1 MIKQR
6 YFQFSIIVTLFLML
20 GGGIFSSAAWADSN
34 NSCQAAD
41 SVSIGDTIE
50 ENIGGSYWEWWEGW
64 ITDSTDYFSF
74 STRHPNTN
82 LTLQV
87 TSESTIRI
95 TISNDNCSNEI
106 TVKEGINFS
115 FDVLLTA
122 SATYQIRVD
131 ALDSGA
137 IDYAISLNSRS
148 HLLVDD
154 DKKECSQAR
163 YSSIE
168 DALLDAAA
176 GETIQVCS
184 GTYNENLMITKGLTI
199 KSATGIAGDVV
210 VQSSKN
216 SPIVT
221 IREVEDVTIQDLTID
236 QNDNN
241 QGALSVSSYSQNIT
255 LKNLIISSNADGIYT
270 SGDNGHMEFVNLNI
284 KAGGNGITAGSSIN
298 GGLSVV
304 DCEITSQNDGMNLR
318 EINDGFRLSGTKLT
332 SAEGRGLF
340 FRGEVNDG
348 TVIENTAITADDTCL
363 EFGKDINNGL
373 SFKTVDLISDNGMGI
388 DLNGN
393 VYGTGF
399 RADGL
404 TIKSKKQGLC
414 LGRASSRVQAKSVI
428 INSSILSKENN
439 AVEAHIPGWNSL
451 AIENSCLT
459 TKMKENYYAFYLK
472 TSGSSTEA
480 RITDN
485 CFYAPDVSHLAYASK
500 AGHEF
505 SGNYWDGF
513 YGTTYSVGNVTDNTP
528 QSSCGLS
535 CGGGSSSLSAYLDY
549 PFDECDLSIGISDVS
564 GNGHK
569 ASSAGA
575 VVVDEGSAVLC
586 RGITF
591 DGNGDYLTVEDG
603 LAVLQE
609 TATLSFWIR
618 TTQVSGSSNN
628 YSSPALTGIE
638 ENGGED
644 DVFWGVLNRSGR
656 IGIGVGNDTITSSTA
671 INDDVYHLVTLTRNA
686 GTGQV
691 QVYIDGDLNASGTL
705 RQGTIGHSFSSFG
718 RVENTKDS
726 KALQYL
732 NADIDELQIFSSVLS
747 ANDIKG
753 IYDNYV
759 SGLSWDGSGRSCSSC
774 REYCFSDDFDR
785 DSLGDSWTIIKQD
798 NFTPQISNGKLIL
811 TSSQGYISSGV
822 TLKGS
827 YPSQDNYVEIEFEH
841 NAYGGNGADGVVLVL
856 SDASV
861 APVAGAYGGSLGYA
875 NRTREDGFAGG
886 WLGFGLDEFGNFS
899 NPTEGRNGGSSQGRV
914 HDAIAVRGHGDT
926 QNDYQYITGTSSLKI
941 GIDNPSSPSPAPSYH
956 YRFSI
961 DMRDDSTLLKVER
974 DTGNGY
980 STVIDWTDVT
990 QTETP
995 PDNFRVSFTASTGAS
1010 NNIHSIDDFTIN
1022 AQYCGTIGEGEIDH
1036 FLFKHDG
1043 QGLTCAAEMVTL
1055 IACANSDCSQ
1065 VYTGDIQV
1073 QLPDLGWLDGTIQT
1087 LTFDES
1093 GQVTL
1098 KLKHTTAETVSLGV
1112 IVSTPDASSVTQCTG
1127 GSPGS
1132 CDLTFY
1138 DSGFLIDVDDGRS
1151 CSDLAGT
1158 IQAVR
1163 SDETSEQCV
1172 GMDSFAETK
1181 RAVGFWFGY
1190 QQPASGNVVP
1200 WLEGK
1205 KLDQTSPGTAVDL
1218 DFDAKAQAAF
1228 SLSYRDAGSLTLS
1241 ARYDDTD
1248 DDAGLVMTGSTSAPF
1263 VVAPDHFV
1271 VTSSLNNSTTTGTP
1285 KIAAGDTF
1293 DVTVQAVCGDGTV
1306 TENFAWP
1313 TNLTIDDS
1321 KPTSAG
1327 VLSNGS
1333 LLATEFED
1341 GVAAPN
1347 DLSYSE
1353 VGNITLQALA
1363 KDYLS
1368 SGMEI
1373 SGTSKTIGRFHPHHF
1388 SVEAN
1393 PPTLSPGCTTF
1404 SYLGQPL
1411 AYVDAPQLTISARN
1425 AAGGVTTNYT
1435 GSWWHLG
1442 DIDESYVDANAA
1454 AASVTI
1460 DDSLAGHSPETTDSS
1475 ATTPGKV
1482 GVTFTGPLS
1491 YQKPVG
1497 LNVAPFN
1504 ADLSLQF
1511 DINDGDALYE
1521 GGNPYSLDIAF
1532 DPAEADEIRHGRL
1545 VLSNTHGSELLPLS
1559 MPITVEY
1566 FNGKNFVVNDADSCT
1581 TLVLSKFAF
1590 DPSPKSIANANGLT
1604 GVANGR
1610 GSLDWTSPAYPVG
1623 SVDVKVD
1630 LSTGPYWL
1638 QYDWDGDGSEDDP
1651 PAARATFGIYKGSE
1665 RIIYLRETTWH

>member
-1 MIKQR
+1 MIKWSTENR
-6 YFQFSIIVTLFLML
+6 KFTGCFLHNLWWRIVMGVLLVSLCTVPTVFAEDNN
-20 GGGIFSSAAWADSN
+20 FCYQADRLNFGQVVSESLHETGNGSN
-34 NSCQAAD
+34 NNFRRDQR
-41 SVSIGDTIE
+41 
-50 ENIGGSYWEWWEGW
+50 
-64 ITDSTDYFSF
+64 DYFWFNSGTF
-74 STRHPNTN
+74 RQTT
-82 LTLQV
+82 LTITADKTVRVTVWKYYCYDTQV
-87 TSESTIRI
+87 AQQQGTD
-95 TISNDNCSNEI
+95 ISMSIPME
-106 TVKEGINFS
+106 EGADYYILVEPKANGTL
-115 FDVLLTA
+115 D
-122 SATYQIRVD
+122 YQI
-131 ALDSGA
+131 AL
-137 IDYAISLNSRS
+137 S
-148 HLLVDD
+148 HCDNLLVDD
-154 DKKECSQAR
+154 DGIDCPDAC
-163 YSSIE
+163 YTTIG
-168 DALLDAAA
+168 DALVAAA
-176 GETIQVCS
+176 SGETINVCS
-184 GTYNENLMITKGLTI
+184 GTYQENLVIDTAGITIQSQSGQADSVIVTNSTTAPVVTVRGDGVSLNSLTLQQTANNAAVSVNSTSYVTGFSLEDINTVSHDVGIAIPTDSSTIRFSGLTI
-199 KSATGIAGDVV
+199 DSVDSSISIDADISGGVV
-210 VQSSKN
+210 VTDSALTSS
-216 SPIVT
+216 SA
-221 IREVEDVTIQDLTID
+221 RGLEVLKDLYDAGLTLTNVVIEAD
-236 QNDNN
+236 QEALYMAYNV
-241 QGALSVSSYSQNIT
+241 QGMTQMTGCNLLSHSNHALSANNISYTVLTLDSSCMTT
-255 LKNLIISSNADGIYT
+255 LN
-270 SGDNGHMEFVNLNI
+270 
-284 KAGGNGITAGSSIN
+284 AGSYALYLN
-298 GGLSVV
+298 VNPYHWGW
-304 DCEITSQNDGMNLR
+304 TAASQVTN
-318 EINDGFRLSGTKLT
+318 
-332 SAEGRGLF
+332 
-340 FRGEVNDG
+340 
-348 TVIENTAITADDTCL
+348 
-363 EFGKDINNGL
+363 
-373 SFKTVDLISDNGMGI
+373 
-388 DLNGN
+388 
-393 VYGTGF
+393 
-399 RADGL
+399 
-404 TIKSKKQGLC
+404 
-414 LGRASSRVQAKSVI
+414 
-428 INSSILSKENN
+428 
-439 AVEAHIPGWNSL
+439 
-451 AIENSCLT
+451 
-459 TKMKENYYAFYLK
+459 
-472 TSGSSTEA
+472 
-480 RITDN
+480 N
-485 CFYAPDVSHLAYASK
+485 CFYALDTNHIAYAWTDS
-500 AGHEF
+500 HDF

-513 YGTTYSVGNVTDNTP
+513 VGTTYSVGNVTDASP

-564 GNGHK
+564 GNGHD
-569 ASSAGA
+569 AISAGD

-603 LAVLQE
+603 LAVLQG

-618 TTQVSGSSNN
+618 TTQVSGSSND

-638 ENGGED
+638 EYGGED
-644 DVFWGVLNRSGR
+644 DVFWGVLNRYGR
-656 IGIGVGNDTITSSTA
+656 IGIGVGNDAITSSTA

-691 QVYIDGDLNASGTL
+691 QVYIDGDLDASGTL
-705 RQGTIGHSFSSFG
+705 PQGTIGHSFSSLG
-718 RVENTKDS
+718 RVENTNSSQD
-726 KALQYL
+726 LHYL

-759 SGLSWDGSGRSCSSC
+759 SGLSWDGSERSCSSC
-774 REYCFSDDFDR
+774 QEFCFSDNFDR

-798 NFTPQISNGKLIL
+798 NFTPQVSNGKLIL

-861 APVAGAYGGSLGYA
+861 VPVAGAYGGSLGYA
-875 NRTREDGFAGG
+875 NRTGEDGFAGG

-899 NPTEGRNGGSSQGRV
+899 NPTEGRNGGPGRV
-914 HDAIAVRGHGDT
+914 RDAIAVRGHGDT
-926 QNDYQYITGTSSLKI
+926 QNDYEYITGTNSLNP
-941 GIDNPSSPSPAPSYH
+941 GIDSPSSSSPAPSYR

-961 DMRDDSTLLKVER
+961 DTRNDRTLLKVER
-974 DTGNGY
+974 DTGSGY

-990 QTETP
+990 QTSPAPE
-995 PDNFRVSFTASTGAS
+995 NFRVSFTASTGAS
-1010 NNIHSIDDFTIN
+1010 DNIHSIDDFAMN
-1022 AQYCGTIGEGEIDH
+1022 AFYCGTIGEGEIDH

-1073 QLPDLGWLDGTIQT
+1073 QLPDLGWQDGTIQT

-1138 DSGFLIDVDDGRS
+1138 DSGFLIDVGDGRS

-1172 GMDSFAETK
+1172 GMDSFAETN
-1181 RAVGFWFGY
+1181 RPVGFWFDY
-1190 QQPASGNVVP
+1190 QQPDNGNVVP
-1200 WLEGK
+1200 WLEGEE
-1205 KLDQTSPGTAVDL
+1205 LDQDSPGTAIDL
-1218 DFDAKAQAAF
+1218 AFDANAQAAF
-1228 SLSYRDAGSLTLS
+1228 NLSYRDAGSLTLS
-1241 ARYDDTD
+1241 ARYDGSGDE
-1248 DDAGLVMTGSTSAPF
+1248 AGLVMTGSTSAPF

-1373 SGTSKTIGRFHPHHF
+1373 SGTSETIGRFHPHHF

-1393 PPTLSPGCTTF
+1393 APTLSPGCTTF

-1411 AYVDAPQLTISARN
+1411 AYVDKPQLTISARN
-1425 AAGGVTTNYT
+1425 AAGGVTRNYT
-1435 GSWWHLG
+1435 ASWWHLG
-1442 DIDESYVDANAA
+1442 DIDESYVDANAEGA
-1454 AASVTI
+1454 GVTI

-1475 ATTPGKV
+1475 TTTPGEV

-1511 DINDGDALYE
+1511 AIDDGDALYE
-1521 GGNPYSLDIAF
+1521 DGNPYSLDIDF
-1532 DPAEADEIRHGRL
+1532 YPAVANEIRHGRL

-1566 FNGKNFVVNDADSCT
+1566 FDGTNFVVNDADNCT
-1581 TLVLSKFAF
+1581 TLVLSQFAF
-1590 DPSPKSIANANGLT
+1590 DPPSPAALANVDSLT
-1604 GVANGR
+1604 DVANGR

-1623 SVDVKVD
+1623 FVDVKVD

-1665 RIIYLRETTWH
+1665 RIIYLRETTWY